1 MSTTA
6 TNGRKPPP
14 AAPSSR
20 NVERS
25 TLPITTRAALTML
38 WLAVID
44 RDYPAV
50 DRALDMLPADPEV
63 RAIAIT
69 LCEIGIA
76 IEPRL
81 RCDAARDQALTQ
93 LALLDHTF
101 KMLTGRD

>member
-1 MSTTA
+1 
-6 TNGRKPPP
+6 
-14 AAPSSR
+14 
-20 NVERS
+20 
-25 TLPITTRAALTML
+25 ML